1 MTTKTAHSMNIP
13 AGIAALVFPGAGH
26 FFVLG
31 QRKRGLLAAV
41 GVLGLFF
48 GGMFIG
54 GIDVIDRQED
64 KYWFL
69 GQALVGPLAFGV
81 NTIHQNNYK
90 AYDIPPPIVALERA
104 TAEVASKFVKRSLH
118 ANEQRKII
126 KFTIVEPNG
135 VEVTKYLPVAY
146 PAGPD
151 NGPPAAQSIGRM
163 NELGMLSSTLGGM
176 LNFIIILDALF
187 PTRRREDS

>member
-1 MTTKTAHSMNIP
+1 MTTKNAHTMNLP
-13 AGIAALVFPGAGH
+13 AGIAALLFPGAGH

-31 QRKRGLLAAV
+31 QRKRGLLAAL

-81 NTIHQNNYK
+81 NYLHQNNYK
-90 AYDIPPPIVALERA
+90 AYDIPPPIIEIERA
-104 TAEVASKFVKRSLH
+104 TAEVAGKFVKRSLY
-118 ANEQRKII
+118 ANEQRKVI
-126 KFTIVEPNG
+126 KFTIVEPTG
-135 VEVTKYLPVAY
+135 AESIRYLPVAV

-187 PTRRREDS
+187 PTRRKEDT

>member
-1 MTTKTAHSMNIP
+1 MTTKNAHSINLP
-13 AGIAALVFPGAGH
+13 AGIAAILFPGAGH
-26 FFVLG
+26 FFILG
-31 QRKRGLLAAV
+31 QRKRAILAAV

-48 GGMFIG
+48 GGLFIG
-54 GIDVIDRQED
+54 GIDVVDRQED

-81 NTIHQNNYK
+81 NYIHQNNYK
-90 AYDIPPPIVALERA
+90 AYDIPPQIIEIERA
-104 TAEVASKFVKRSLH
+104 TAEVAARFVKRSLF

-126 KFTIVEPNG
+126 KFTIIEPTG
-135 VEVTKYLPVAY
+135 TQVTRYLPVAV

-151 NGPPAAQSIGRM
+151 NGPPAAKSIGRM

-187 PTRRREDS
+187 PTRRKEDT